1 MAERK
6 EQKEQKTLL
15 NWIRNN
21 MWFVVIVVGISLLV
35 FILTD
40 FLTGSNRM
48 NAGSRGEI
56 GYVAGEKID
65 RAELD
70 QKYQLRQELMQRQGQ
85 TMGEMER
92 NQLLDGL
99 WNGIVEEKIYGKQYE
114 SLGITIT
121 DEEVQDMFTGKN
133 ISPVVKQYFDNFF
146 KSQNKPFNVEDVKK
160 YLSAA
165 ISDPAEKVN
174 LKEFEDYL
182 INNRMKEKFETMVA
196 AGYVSSKLQ
205 AARANADQS
214 KKYNISFVGVNYSQI
229 PDSTL
234 KVEDNELKSY
244 MSKNAERFKQEEQT
258 VLKFVQYDLVPT
270 AEDSLKAKADVL
282 KYKEKFINA
291 KNDSSFVYSRSRKK
305 FDPKKYVP
313 LKDIPAAAKDSVKLV
328 AKGSV
333 FGPILD
339 NDAYKLF
346 KLVDSKKGDVV
357 NAKVSHILITPKSPT
372 SADSASALA
381 EASSLK
387 GTTNATNFKTVVMQK
402 SEDNATKMGGGDLGW
417 VSTPSPYGKDFD
429 NAIASASKGAV
440 VGPVKSPQGYHILY
454 IEDKT
459 DEAFLVAEVE
469 KIITVSA
476 KTADFLSKQIN
487 DFANKAIQTKDIDAA
502 AKAAGIQVR
511 QSNPLKNNDKSLNN
525 MPAREVILWGVNANE
540 GDFSRVF
547 TINESYLFAQVF
559 KKNKEGLQNLE
570 EVRPVVLKEVLAEKK
585 GKIIADKLSALQ
597 GKSMEEIKTAYGAG
611 AFVSTAN
618 DISFESQSIPSIGN
632 DPYIIG
638 KVCGMAKGATS
649 KPIIGKNGVY
659 IIQVSNITE
668 ATALDENSLKGS
680 KKGQAQNG
688 QSMLRNKI
696 NQALLKMAD
705 VKDERWKAGI

>member
-1 MAERK
+1 MA

-15 NWIRNN
+15 QWIRTN
-21 MWFVVIVVGISLLV
+21 MWLVVIIVGISLLV

-48 NAGSRGEI
+48 NAGSRGSI
-56 GYVAGEKID
+56 GYIAGEKID
-65 RAELD
+65 RTELD
-70 QKYQLRQELMQRQGQ
+70 TKYQLRQELMQRQGQ
-85 TMGEMER
+85 SMGEMER

-114 SLGITIT
+114 SLGITIS
-121 DEEVQDMFTGKN
+121 DEELQDMFTGKN
-133 ISPVVKQYFDNFF
+133 VSPVVKQYFDNFF
-146 KSQNKPFNVEDVKK
+146 KSQNKPFNVEDVKR

-182 INNRMKEKFETMVA
+182 ISSRLKEKFETMVA
-196 AGYVSSKLQ
+196 GGYVSSKLQ
-205 AARANADQS
+205 AARANVNQGR
-214 KKYNISFVGVNYSQI
+214 KYNISFVGVNYSQI
-229 PDSTL
+229 ADSTI
-234 KVEDNELKSY
+234 KVEDNELKAF
-244 MSKNAERFKQEEQT
+244 MSKNAARFKQEEET
-258 VLKFVQYDLVPT
+258 IIKFVQYDLRPT
-270 AEDSLKAKADVL
+270 PEDSLKAKNDVL
-282 KYKEKFINA
+282 KYKEKFATA
-291 KNDSSFVYSRSRKK
+291 KNDSSYVYSRSRKK

-328 AKGSV
+328 AKGTV
-333 FGPILD
+333 FGPVLD

-372 SADSASALA
+372 AADSAAAMA
-381 EASSLK
+381 EASAIKS
-387 GTTNATNFKTVVMQK
+387 TTNATNFKTVVMEK
-402 SEDNATKMGGGDLGW
+402 SQDNATKMGGGDLGW
-417 VSTPSPYGKDFD
+417 VSTPSSYGKDFD
-429 NAIASASKGAV
+429 NAITGAGKGSV

-469 KIITVSA
+469 KIISVSS

-487 DFANKAIQTKDIDAA
+487 DFATKAIQAKDIEAA
-502 AKAAGIQVR
+502 SKAAGIQVR
-511 QSNPLKNNDKSLNN
+511 QSNPLKNNDKNLLN
-525 MPAREVILWGVNANE
+525 MPARDIILWAVSAKE
-540 GDFSRVF
+540 GDFSKVY
-547 TINESYLFAQVF
+547 TMNDSYVFAQVF
-559 KKNKEGLQNLE
+559 KKKKEGLQDLE
-570 EVRPVVLKEVLAEKK
+570 DVRPAVLKEVLAEKK

-597 GKSMEEIKTAYGAG
+597 GKSMEEIKTAYGPG
-611 AFVSTAN
+611 AFVSNAN
-618 DISFESQSIPSIGN
+618 DVNFESQSIPSIGN
-632 DPYIIG
+632 DPYVVGRI
-638 KVCGMAKGATS
+638 CGMAKGATS
-649 KPIIGKNGVY
+649 KPIVGKNGVY
-659 IIQVSNITE
+659 IVQVSEITE
-668 ATALDENSLKGS
+668 PTALDENSLKGA

-688 QSMLRNKI
+688 QSQLRNRI